1 MSQTATLFKIVTGP
15 VHGKTVVIPVGSTQD
30 EINIAS
36 VLPSVL
42 EGHYV
47 TLQNDGAEKVY
58 YIWAPDDDVEIDEAA
73 DIDTDP
79 EEQCWSI
86 GAGESESH
94 VPPANNYF
102 LVVKTA
108 SNTSTLRVTVSSEYR
123 S

>member
-15 VHGKTVVIPVGSTQD
+15 AHRRTIVIPVSDTQD
-30 EINIAS
+30 EIDIAS
-36 VLPSVL
+36 KLPSVL

-47 TLQNDGAEKVY
+47 TLQNDGSEKVY

-94 VPPANNYF
+94 VPPANNYW
-102 LVVKTA
+102 LIVKTA
-108 SNTSTLRVTVSSEYR
+108 SSSSVLRVTVSSEYR